1 VQRYHEGAWL
11 PTTLENREEKEYNS
25 ITMSTTVKN
34 QIRREVLQYLK
45 GQTAP
50 VKINNMAEELR
61 QEGKLSGV
69 RDSDVRAVVQPMIVT
84 GKISYTPNLKIKL
97 G

>member
-1 VQRYHEGAWL
+1 MKG
-11 PTTLENREEKEYNS
+11 KEYNRT
-25 ITMSTTVKN
+25 TMSTTVKN
-34 QIRREVLQYLK
+34 QIRREVLQYL
-45 GQTAP
+45 QSRTAP

-61 QEGKLSGV
+61 KEGKLSGV

>member
-1 VQRYHEGAWL
+1 VRLIARSHSDYAI
-11 PTTLENREEKEYNS
+11 LENGEEKEYNP

-45 GQTAP
+45 GHTAP